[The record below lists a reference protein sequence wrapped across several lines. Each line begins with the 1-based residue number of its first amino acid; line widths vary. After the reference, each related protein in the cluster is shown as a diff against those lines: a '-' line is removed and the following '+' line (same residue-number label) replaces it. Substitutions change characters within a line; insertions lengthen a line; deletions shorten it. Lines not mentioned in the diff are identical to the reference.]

1 MTHKKRG
8 AIKKIISSF
17 ILMVASIGMLFPFYW
32 MMKTALMTN
41 KAALEF
47 PPKLFTWPLYWG
59 NFQEVFQTTGL
70 GRAIL
75 NSFFIASVSTV
86 GVLFFS
92 SLAAYAFA
100 KLRFRH
106 SKTLFGAIFAT
117 MLIPSQ
123 ILLIPMY
130 VLFSKIGWVDSYLP
144 LIIPQVLINGYGV
157 FLIRQFMV
165 SVPDSYIEAARIDG
179 LSNFGIYWRIMLP
192 LCKPSLVTLGVFT
205 FVGNWNNF
213 IGPLIYI
220 DSEELFTLPLIINT
234 FRTEYSIQWGLLMA
248 ASAVSVI
255 PMIIIYL
262 FAQKSFVE
270 GIATTG
276 IKG

>member
-1 MTHKKRG
+1 M
-8 AIKKIISSF
+8 I
-17 ILMVASIGMLFPFYW
+17 ASLCMLFPFYW
-32 MMKTALMTN
+32 MLKTALTTN
-41 KAALEF
+41 EAALEF
-47 PPKLFTWPLYWG
+47 PPKLFTWPLYWE
-59 NFQEVFQTTGL
+59 NFLEVFQTTGL
-70 GRAIL
+70 VRAIG
-75 NSFFIASVSTV
+75 NSLFIATVSTI

-92 SLAAYAFA
+92 SLAAFAFA

-106 SKTLFGAIFAT
+106 SKTLFGTIYAT
-117 MLIPSQ
+117 MLIPST
-123 ILLIPMY
+123 ILLIPLY
-130 VLFSKIGWVDSYLP
+130 VIFSKIGWVDTYLP
-144 LIIPQVLINGYGV
+144 LIVPQVLINGYGV

-165 SVPDSYIEAARIDG
+165 SIPDSYIEAARIDG

-192 LCKPSLVTLGVFT
+192 LCKSSLVTLGVFT

-270 GIATTG
+270 GITTTG

>member
-1 MTHKKRG
+1 MTHKSKK
-8 AIKKIISSF
+8 IITKIISSL
-17 ILMVASIGMLFPFYW
+17 ILMVASITMLFPFYW
-32 MMKTALMTN
+32 MMKTALTTN
-41 KAALEF
+41 KAALQF

-59 NFQEVFQTTGL
+59 NFVDIIKTTGI

-75 NSFFIASVSTV
+75 NSLFIATVSTI
-86 GVLFFS
+86 GVLFFC
-92 SLAAYAFA
+92 SLAAFAFA

-106 SKTLFGAIFAT
+106 SKFWFAALFAT

-130 VLFSKIGWVDSYLP
+130 VLFSKIGWVDTYLP
-144 LIIPQVLINGYGV
+144 LIVPQVLINGYGV

-165 SVPDSYIEAARIDG
+165 SIPDSYIEAARIDG
-179 LSNFGIYWRIMLP
+179 LSNFGIYRKIMLP
-192 LCKPSLVTLGVFT
+192 LSKPPIITLGVFT

-213 IGPLIYI
+213 IGPLIYL
-220 DSEELFTLPLIINT
+220 DTESKFTLPLIINT
-234 FRTEYSIQWGLLMA
+234 FRTEYSIQWGLLMT

-255 PMIIIYL
+255 PMIIIYF

-270 GIATTG
+270 GISMTG
-276 IKG
+276 VKG